1 VFGCMCPCVAVCVC
15 YRQLSTALM
24 PLNSTVASA
33 FNLRLNFQFAFTLF
47 CRLRHKNPKPN
58 RIVTRQWQLL
68 SMCVCVCVCVSPNR
82 LCPLWS
88 MGMPSAYRFLFPTA
102 PQQITL
108 KPPLCIVFHVGISF
122 CWYFTCLLFS
132 CIFFFRLQV
141 EQTKI
146 LMHAGSFASD
156 LCT

>member
-1 VFGCMCPCVAVCVC
+1 MFGCMCPCVAVCVC

-33 FNLRLNFQFAFTLF
+33 FNLRLNFQFAFTPF

-68 SMCVCVCVCVSPNR
+68 SMCVC
-82 LCPLWS
+82 LLTAFAHFGLWECQAPTGS
-88 MGMPSAYRFLFPTA
+88 FFQQHRSKLLSSRRIVLFFMSGYPSAGILLASYFL
-102 PQQITL
+102 
-108 KPPLCIVFHVGISF
+108 V
-122 CWYFTCLLFS
+122 
-132 CIFFFRLQV
+132 FFFRLQV